1 MFLGFVTTF
10 MLPNTKGKSL
20 EQINDE
26 MEKKKKK
33 SNESNK
39 RERRRK
45 TSETEMETVSNYAQ
59 TASNNHVDTIG

>member
-26 MEKKKKK
+26 MEKKK

-45 TSETEMETVSNYAQ
+45 TSETEMETVSNYA
-59 TASNNHVDTIG
+59 SINHVDTIG